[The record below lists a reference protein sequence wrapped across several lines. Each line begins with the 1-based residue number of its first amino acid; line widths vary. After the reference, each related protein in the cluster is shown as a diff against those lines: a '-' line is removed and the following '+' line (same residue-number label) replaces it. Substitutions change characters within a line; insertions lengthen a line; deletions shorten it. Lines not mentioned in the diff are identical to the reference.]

1 MTKFPQKIIQSLAAL
16 LSADRNLV
24 NCVLEIGSHKPVRAG
39 WVNPAKPILDIQNG
53 VTISKASALLWAD
66 VTVVQVA
73 SDYPT
78 LRHRSREEVMNN
90 IQRRLG
96 DAAVDRYLYVASVCL
111 SYLVD
116 GRIVWG
122 GVASVCLSCR
132 VDGRVM
138 WGGVLMPLS
147 CSLFLFSWS
156 PPLYTGT
163 TSG

>member
-1 MTKFPQKIIQSLAAL
+1 MLSSFPFQTPHSHTSSHFPSTAEMTKFPQKIIQSLAAL

-111 SYLVD
+111 S
-116 GRIVWG
+116 
-122 GVASVCLSCR
+122 CR

-138 WGGVLMPLS
+138 WGGVAS
-147 CSLFLFSWS
+147 VH
-156 PPLYTGT
+156 G
-163 TSG
+163 